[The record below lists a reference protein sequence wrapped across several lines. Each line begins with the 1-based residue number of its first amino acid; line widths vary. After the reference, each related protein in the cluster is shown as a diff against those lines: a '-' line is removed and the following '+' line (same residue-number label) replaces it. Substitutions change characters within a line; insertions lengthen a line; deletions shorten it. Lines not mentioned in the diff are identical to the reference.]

1 MRLNSMDK
9 YVVVVM
15 PAYNAASTLEKTYKD
30 IPKGSF
36 NEVLV
41 VDDASSDNTARVA
54 NKLKLKTIVHKKN
67 LGYGA
72 NQKTCYKTALKIGAD
87 IIVMLHPDYQ
97 YDPKL
102 LPLLIE
108 PIKRDYFDIML
119 GSRMQTREGALK
131 GGMPLWKYISNRFL
145 TFAENVVLGLSLSEY
160 HTGYRAYSREA
171 LEKIPFETFSND
183 FVFDQQLLISARAH
197 NLRIGEIA
205 VPTKYFKEAS
215 SINFKRS
222 LEYGSAIL
230 YELTLFLRGKYN
242 QSKNKF

>member
-1 MRLNSMDK
+1 MADK

-15 PAYNAASTLEKTYKD
+15 PAYNAADTLEKTYRE

-36 NEVLV
+36 DEVLI
-41 VDDASSDNTARVA
+41 VDDASSDSTTKIAK
-54 NKLKLKTIVHKKN
+54 KLKLKTILHKKN

-72 NQKTCYKTALKIGAD
+72 NQKTCYKTALKMQAD

-102 LPLLIE
+102 LPLITE

-131 GGMPLWKYISNRFL
+131 GGMPLWKYIANRAL
-145 TFAENVVLGLSLSEY
+145 TFVENVVLGLSLSEY
-160 HTGYRAYSREA
+160 HTGYRAYSRWA

-222 LEYGSAIL
+222 FIYGCATL
-230 YELTLFLRGKYN
+230 YELLRFMNGDCSIK
-242 QSKNKF
+242 KDNKF